1 MRNKLPFRMLAIVGL
16 FSMTLLLLQCKKKDD
31 TTDAPPSN
39 NPLSDINNTLGFG
52 LLNKV
57 KGIWNG
63 PVTSSTALGA

>member
-1 MRNKLPFRMLAIVGL
+1 MLAIVGL
-16 FSMTLLLLQCKKKDD
+16 FSKTLLLLQCKKKDNPSNI
-31 TTDAPPSN
+31 PPSN
-39 NPLSDINNTLGFG
+39 NNSLTDINNTLGFG